1 MSPDSN
7 ISAINGVLL
16 DSQQVGA
23 PLDRNASNN
32 PGEAIAYGLVPFLH
46 KKRHIIIF
54 IFSGHCLFLLGLF
67 LSFQIQKDHTLVTYR
82 YYKCIANRKKYL
94 SNVQNDNFA
103 ILIYLL
109 VTIVL
114 KIVVFFRMVGG
125 TWSKTHKHPSQV
137 TPQNQIVLG
146 WASLPFP
153 VKFDYLFTC
162 PWQLKGKEKGRTF
175 SAFRRTYL
183 FLTCLQKLLSSRLS

>member
-1 MSPDSN
+1 MLSYFLFSPDTAYFCRIFFFIILDTEGPYTSN
-7 ISAINGVLL
+7 LSVLL
-16 DSQQVGA
+16 VHCKQEKIS
-23 PLDRNASNN
+23 
-32 PGEAIAYGLVPFLH
+32 F
-46 KKRHIIIF
+46 KRVERQFCH
-54 IFSGHCLFLLGLF
+54 
-67 LSFQIQKDHTLVTYR
+67 
-82 YYKCIANRKKYL
+82 
-94 SNVQNDNFA
+94 
-103 ILIYLL
+103 IYLL

-125 TWSKTHKHPSQV
+125 TWSKTHKHPSQI

-183 FLTCLQKLLSSRLS
+183 FLTCL